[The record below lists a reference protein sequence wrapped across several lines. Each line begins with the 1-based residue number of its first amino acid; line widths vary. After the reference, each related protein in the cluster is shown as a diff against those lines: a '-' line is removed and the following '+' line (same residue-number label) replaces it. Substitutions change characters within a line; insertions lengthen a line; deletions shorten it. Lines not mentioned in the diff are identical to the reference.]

1 MKVKGV
7 GLTPKEILYKVQEA
21 SVNKGK
27 MSTGPMLVSAIL
39 AGMFIACGALF
50 FTMVMADATL
60 GFAIQRLLGGLVFCL
75 GLVLVLCCGAEL
87 FTGNTLMI
95 CGKLNS
101 SITWKQLFRNWGIVI
116 LGNLIGALLIV
127 LIVYGAQVFLLNGG
141 LMGET
146 LVSLAI
152 GKINQD
158 WFVLFLK
165 GIMCNFFV
173 ALAAWIGFAS
183 SSITDKVIGTLLPV
197 SAFVAVGFEHCIAN
211 MFFLPF
217 GLLLSNEITIAGIL
231 YNLSAVIPGNIVGG
245 VVLVGLAYWYIYH
258 DRKKKSLTSEK
269 EIEYNNKSSIR
280 EYPL

>member
-1 MKVKGV
+1 M
-7 GLTPKEILYKVQEA
+7 TPNEILCKVQKT
-21 SVNKGK
+21 SINK
-27 MSTGPMLVSAIL
+27 SNLRLGPMFVSAIL

-50 FTMVMADATL
+50 FTMVMTDTSL
-60 GFAIQRLLGGLVFCL
+60 SFAIQRLLGGLVFCL

-87 FTGNTLMI
+87 FTGNALMI
-95 CGKLNS
+95 CGKLS
-101 SITWKQLFRNWGIVI
+101 SLITWKQLCRNWGIVI
-116 LGNLIGALLIV
+116 VGNCIGAILIV
-127 LIVYGAQVFLLNGG
+127 LIVYGAEVYSLNNN
-141 LMGET
+141 LMKDT
-146 LVSLAI
+146 IINLAL

-165 GIMCNFFV
+165 AIMCNFFV

-183 SSITDKVIGTLLPV
+183 TSITDKVIGTILPV

-245 VVLVGLAYWYIYH
+245 VVLVGLTYWYIYH
-258 DRKKKSLTSEK
+258 KTQGGK
-269 EIEYNNKSSIR
+269 
-280 EYPL
+280 